1 MKKILIMGQGS
12 YIGESFK
19 KYLEAFGE
27 SYVCHVCDTVG
38 DGWRTHPFEGY
49 DAVYQVAG
57 LAHLKETPELRDK
70 YFYINC
76 DLAVE
81 CARKAKASGVPLF
94 VYISS
99 VSVYGMTSGVIT
111 RETEPAPNT
120 YYGESKL
127 KAEGILRSMEDG
139 SFRVAILRPPMV
151 YGKDCKGNFVTLTKF
166 ALKSPVFPSIKNKRS
181 MIFVDNLSEFV
192 RRVIDRGEGGLYF
205 PQNGDYVCTSEMVEY
220 IAMYS
225 GKMIR
230 LTGLFDPIIPHVKAK
245 VFRKVFGDLF
255 YDFQDDAVDTVP
267 FEESVRLSVSH
278 E

>member
-1 MKKILIMGQGS
+1 MKRMTKQMLVLFVATSTLGS
-12 YIGESFK
+12 CTS
-19 KYLEAFGE
+19 
-27 SYVCHVCDTVG
+27 SPDPSDTAAENTGNASAETETDVNISQ
-38 DGWRTHPFEGY
+38 PVSS
-49 DAVYQVAG
+49 DA
-57 LAHLKETPELRDK
+57 LAMTK
-70 YFYINC
+70 YFGQQTEWDEEILLALSEYSGA
-76 DLAVE
+76 DLSDAE
-81 CARKAKASGVPLF
+81 KADYPALASVLA
-94 VYISS
+94 
-99 VSVYGMTSGVIT
+99 
-111 RETEPAPNT
+111 ETK
-120 YYGESKL
+120 SML
-127 KAEGILRSMEDG
+127 VRSMEDE

-225 GKMIR
+225 GKRIR